1 MNGFYRTD
9 SLEKVKFFDELQGKV
24 KPKAFQI
31 ILNLVDEF
39 LEDKTIKEVIF
50 YYGAAELSAFEKA
63 GCYNKTSF
71 SETNVNNGVSVSDSI
86 VCTVLVG
93 KIQAG
98 TMKEVSSIR
107 QHTGGQIEQSSNMS
121 SISALIDPVHISVT
135 KTAKTSYRSQNQDIR
150 NFDDGTT
157 LHVYVPEMELEK
169 E

>member
-9 SLEKVKFFDELQGKV
+9 SIEKVKFFDGLQGKV

-31 ILNLVDEF
+31 VLNLVDEF

-50 YYGAAELSAFEKA
+50 YYGDAELSSFEKSA
-63 GCYNKTSF
+63 CYNKTTF

-98 TMKEVSSIR
+98 TMKEVSRIS
-107 QHTGGQIEQSSNMS
+107 QHIGGQIEQSSNMS

-135 KTAKTSYRSQNQDIR
+135 KTSKTSYRSQNNDIR

-157 LHVYVPEMELEK
+157 LHVYVPEIELDK